1 MVVLPEARE
10 HIKLPEGVTV
20 QVADNTHV
28 TVKGPQGELKRS
40 FREPRVLIEHEEGGV
55 YVHCRLPRKV
65 EKAAVGTVASHIT
78 NMVRGVNDGFT
89 YSMKIVFSHFPIKT
103 VVKGDIFEIQN
114 FLGERSAR
122 RAKILEGVKVQAKGD
137 EVTLTGIDVEKVSQ
151 TAANI
156 EQATRVRDRDI
167 RVFQDGIY
175 VVGRGA

>member
-10 HIKLPEGVTV
+10 HVKLPEGVTV
-20 QVADNTHV
+20 QIEDNTHV
-28 TVKGPQGELKRS
+28 TVKGPSGELKRS
-40 FREPRVLIEHEEGGV
+40 FREPRVVIENEEAGV
-55 YVHCRLPRKV
+55 YVHCKFPRKI

-78 NMVRGVNDGFT
+78 NMVRGVSDGFT
-89 YSMKIVFSHFPIKT
+89 YNMKIVFSHFPIKT
-103 VVKGDIFEIQN
+103 AVKGDLFEIQN

-137 EVTLTGIDVEKVSQ
+137 QVTLTGMDVEKVSQ

-156 EQATRVRDRDI
+156 EQATRVRYRDI

-175 VVGRGA
+175 VVSREA